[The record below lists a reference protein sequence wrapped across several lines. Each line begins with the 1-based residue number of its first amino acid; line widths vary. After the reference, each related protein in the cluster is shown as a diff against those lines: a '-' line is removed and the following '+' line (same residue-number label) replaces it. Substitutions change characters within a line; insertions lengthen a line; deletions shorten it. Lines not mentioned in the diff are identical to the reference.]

1 MYNAAK
7 GGITPDETE
16 LLEGLHST
24 VRECLER
31 DRLGKTHLIEY
42 TESDVIAVTLLYA
55 HILGNRLI
63 HHLTREKTGIGLAN
77 ELAQHYAS
85 IINEVT
91 LGMGRVD
98 TSVYY
103 KGRDKEQKK

>member
-1 MYNAAK
+1 MYNANK

-16 LLEGLHST
+16 LLEGLHTT

-31 DRLGKTHLIEY
+31 DRQGKSHLMEY
-42 TESDVIAVTLLYA
+42 TDSDVIAVTLLYA

-63 HHLTREKTGIGLAN
+63 HHLTREKATLGISNEIALHYGVLIN
-77 ELAQHYAS
+77 EL
-85 IINEVT
+85 T
-91 LGMGRVD
+91 LAMSQVD

-103 KGRDKEQKK
+103 RAREKKGE